1 MFQFDDS
8 LEAAKKYELQML
20 FCDDGCARFIGMAK
34 RDDGKYVF
42 VRSDGRTFRQI
53 INESFDQIKIFN
65 GVHGYAFIVV
75 KRHGQ
80 WKVYRYYTSFDPVDE
95 NVRLQ
100 LGRKL
105 KEIRHRY
112 PAMEAAV
119 DACVPDVDR
128 HHFNM
133 DMEWNAAGWLEEFKK
148 ASERKSSKDLHAL
161 RTEVYLSTRSLLYSY
176 TVNGI
181 RINLDEP
188 DESILYDSEIK
199 LEPAAEI
206 FDTAYSVENEDCLK
220 TAMRLRDENPIVL
233 NMASRHVPGGGVEG
247 GAGAQE
253 ESLCRSSNYT
263 ATLYRQWKN
272 YPLDRNSGAVYSSN
286 VTVFRGTESEGYPLL
301 ENPFKINFVAVAA
314 LRNPELVDGKYIS
327 ADKEMTLNKIRTIL
341 NVAALHGHK
350 TLILSAFGCGAFH
363 NPPSEMALLFKQ
375 ELESS
380 MYKGRFKKVVFA
392 IKADHNDLLDK
403 NFNSFKKCFES

>member
-1 MFQFDDS
+1 MFQFVDS
-8 LEAAKKYELQML
+8 FEAAEKYELQMIR
-20 FCDDGCARFIGMAK
+20 CDDGCAQFIGMAK

-42 VRSDGRTFRQI
+42 VRSDGKIFRQI

-65 GVHGYAFIVV
+65 GIHGYAFIVV

-95 NVRLQ
+95 NVLLQ

-105 KEIRHRY
+105 KEIRYRY
-112 PAMEAAV
+112 PTMEAAV
-119 DACVPDVDR
+119 DACVCDDDG

-133 DMEWNAAGWLEEFKK
+133 DAEWNAAEWLEEFKK
-148 ASERKSSKDLHAL
+148 ASERKTGKDLHAL
-161 RTEVYLSTRSLLYSY
+161 RTEVYLSTRSLLSSY

-181 RINLDEP
+181 RIKLDEP
-188 DESILYDSEIK
+188 DESILYNSEIK
-199 LEPAAEI
+199 LKPAVEI
-206 FDTAYSVENEDCLK
+206 FKTVYSVENEDCLK
-220 TAMRLRDENPIVL
+220 TAIRLQNENPIVL

-263 ATLYRQWKN
+263 ATLYKQWKN
-272 YPLDRNSGAVYSSN
+272 YPLDRNFGAVYSPD

-301 ENPFKINFVAVAA
+301 ENPFKTNFVAVAA
-314 LRNPELVDGKYIS
+314 LRNPELADGKYTS
-327 ADKEMTLNKIRTIL
+327 ADRERTLNKIRTIL
-341 NVAALHGHK
+341 NVAALHGHT

-380 MYKGRFKKVVFA
+380 TYKGRFKKVIFA
-392 IKADHNDLLDK
+392 IKADHNDSQNE
-403 NFNSFKKCFES
+403 NFNSFKKGFES